1 MLYAPKMPAACRA
14 PSDRRN
20 GPKPDDFNVVTHTI
34 EMIKPAGQ
42 EKTPPGIFHLA
53 NKWGDPLALN

>member
-1 MLYAPKMPAACRA
+1 MVYNSQLTNIQ
-14 PSDRRN
+14 SN
-20 GPKPDDFNVVTHTI
+20 GEGGWDAFNVVTHTI

-53 NKWGDPLALN
+53 NKWGNPLTLN